1 MQLNKL
7 VNMPFRRR
15 KATVWDKMRNMTKE
29 ELDQENEVQHIQYLL
44 DHWILMRMENE
55 IGAKE
60 KTKKLNDKIMRY
72 AETKRKATQIQD
84 KYGRIT
90 GKIERVTK
98 PGKQRFKYQEVLRR
112 QEAMAEFER
121 VKDAKK
127 RESIKEAKFWEMQAL
142 LEAQEKEVQEKQ
154 SALAM

>member
-1 MQLNKL
+1 
-7 VNMPFRRR
+7 
-15 KATVWDKMRNMTKE
+15 
-29 ELDQENEVQHIQYLL
+29 
-44 DHWILMRMENE
+44 MENE
-55 IGAKE
+55 IGTKE

-84 KYGRIT
+84 SYGRIT
-90 GKIERVTK
+90 GEIEGVTK
-98 PGKQRFKYQEVLRR
+98 PGQQRFKYQEVLRR

-142 LEAQEKEVQEKQ
+142 LEAQEREK
-154 SALAM
+154 

>member
-90 GKIERVTK
+90 GEIERVTK